1 MTNFDRD
8 DENTNLRPERSYP
21 MSGSNHAPAWIAG
34 IVVVA
39 AIVGVFAYG
48 SGTWSTHRS
57 VTTPPT
63 HEMTQPPP
71 VNPAPP
77 PEAPKP

>member
-1 MTNFDRD
+1 MKVFDH
-8 DENTNLRPERSYP
+8 TPTVERSYP
-21 MSGSNHAPAWIAG
+21 MSVPNHTPEW
-34 IVVVA
+34 
-39 AIVGVFAYG
+39 IVGVAIVVAIMGLFAYG
-48 SGTWSTHRS
+48 SRS
-57 VTTPPT
+57 RESDRIVVTPT